1 MGSTDTGG
9 QNSRSR
15 GSHKQAVSE
24 LDIVGGEE
32 IPPRGGRPSRGRQA
46 VAIMVGVLVVVVGGI
61 AGVLGML
68 QHRITSHL
76 EYIDDPFDTLTNRP
90 IEDAP
95 ASGELAPLN
104 VLLLGSDSRISA
116 GDPGQWEYGA
126 QRTDAIMLV
135 HISGDRESV
144 QVMSIPRDSWVP
156 IPGHGTNKINAAYS
170 FGGPPLMIET
180 VEQLT
185 GVRIDHFAI
194 ADFESFAALTDSLG
208 GVEINVGTAFVGHGV
223 RLEAGPQV
231 LTGEQALAYV
241 RERYELPGGDFDRV
255 KRQQNWIRA
264 ILRSTFERDV
274 LTDPFALTS
283 LLETAASAVMVDENL
298 SVGTM
303 RSLAL
308 SMRDVRPGDLTFL
321 TVPLDGTGW
330 SEDGQSIVLLDQE
343 PFDALMDA
351 VATDTV
357 ADHIRDNPGLD
368 LLGGS
373 GDVR

>member
-1 MGSTDTGG
+1 
-9 QNSRSR
+9 
-15 GSHKQAVSE
+15 
-24 LDIVGGEE
+24 
-32 IPPRGGRPSRGRQA
+32 
-46 VAIMVGVLVVVVGGI
+46 
-61 AGVLGML
+61 
-68 QHRITSHL
+68 
-76 EYIDDPFDTLTNRP
+76 
-90 IEDAP
+90 
-95 ASGELAPLN
+95 
-104 VLLLGSDSRISA
+104 
-116 GDPGQWEYGA
+116 
-126 QRTDAIMLV
+126 
-135 HISGDRESV
+135 
-144 QVMSIPRDSWVP
+144 
-156 IPGHGTNKINAAYS
+156 
-170 FGGPPLMIET
+170 MIET

-351 VATDTV
+351 VAADTV